1 MIPLNTCLTR
11 YARLDALLS
20 GAVGSDWLRGDELLE
35 FDRIHDASR
44 RQQWLAGRLLSRA
57 LLVETFSIDSGCH
70 LQVLSRDDRNLG
82 VSPRVLL
89 DGREV
94 DCGLSIA
101 HSQRGVLVAV
111 SQPRSA
117 FVGVDL
123 CDAIPVTAGFLRLW
137 FTATEQH
144 WIQADS
150 YRAATAW
157 AGKEAVYKAMGQGAA
172 WNPREIEV
180 LPAAK
185 GGYQCRYQGRRLDT
199 LTLEVCELDD
209 HVAAIAVGTRDVK
222 VSIELYPC
230 DGVVVLCG
238 SSDFNPERGS
248 SHD

>member
-57 LLVETFSIDSGCH
+57 LLVETFSLDSGCH

-144 WIQADS
+144 WIQADV
-150 YRAATAW
+150 YRGHGLGRQGSGLQGNGPRLGVEPCARSRYCPRQMAATS
-157 AGKEAVYKAMGQGAA
+157 AA
-172 WNPREIEV
+172 I
-180 LPAAK
+180 K
-185 GGYQCRYQGRRLDT
+185 GGGWI
-199 LTLEVCELDD
+199 
-209 HVAAIAVGTRDVK
+209 H
-222 VSIELYPC
+222 
-230 DGVVVLCG
+230 
-238 SSDFNPERGS
+238 
-248 SHD
+248 